1 MSLRDELNRRLT
13 DFDLDVSEDFIDT
26 LLPWL
31 EQKLSEAQA
40 ETNRI
45 IICVWCGH
53 TIERTGDIR
62 FDVKASQAH
71 EAGCEKNPIRREAQ
85 AEMAERCAGLAD
97 KMSDPQVIFEKL
109 PSCSEPLLIAGAF
122 RVLAKAIRA
131 LSPDPEWLERQKQ
144 RWELKAQLRERKAA
158 RGDAFCVSVP
168 WAMKRND
175 DRIADLERQLAALP
189 EEGK

>member
-1 MSLRDELNRRLT
+1 MTLRDQLNKCK
-13 DFDLDVSEDFIDT
+13 DLDT
-26 LLPWL
+26 LTAFV

-85 AEMAERCAGLAD
+85 AEMAERCAEALSHLAAELRIVKD
-97 KMSDPQVIFEKL
+97 GVSAD
-109 PSCSEPLLIAGAF
+109 
-122 RVLAKAIRA
+122 LAADAIQESMEVIRA
-131 LSPDPEWLERQKQ
+131 LSPDPHARE
-144 RWELKAQLRERKAA
+144 RWELEASAVEAKAIR
-158 RGDAFCVSVP
+158 RGHSSLGVKLTTAEVLFVQWLD
-168 WAMKRND
+168 R
-175 DRIADLERQLAALP
+175 RIADLECQLAALLKVIP
-189 EEGK
+189 CGK